1 MKHIQITVGLT
12 DDLGVK
18 SITFDYNDTHL
29 PCDSKLIELLSFAM
43 LTSCRTNKESM
54 GVQDLLNETG
64 IKRE

>member
-12 DDLGVK
+12 DDLVIK
-18 SITFDYNDTHL
+18 KITFDYNDTTF
-29 PCDSKLIELLSFAM
+29 PSDSKLIESLSFAM
-43 LTSCRTNKESM
+43 LTSCRTNQESM